1 MIDREEE
8 REGVT
13 SRRGGWSPN
22 ERGFVPLIPGDDWN
36 SISAL
41 ERFWP
46 GRRPQRFLEV
56 VLKRCWSPAPT
67 PLAFI
72 ATRPR
77 VTSAALICN
86 RIIEYFT
93 LLLFFCS
100 TIFFSFYFFQR
111 FEIYRGTNKL
121 FSSFQNFPSLFLT
134 EEKRICRDRLWIFL
148 SSDERRQIL
157 FSFFLFSLSI
167 EAWEYSRGHQR
178 RNRWL
183 VPAKIDPSR
192 SIHDRS
198 WFYLNLRW

>member
-1 MIDREEE
+1 MIPWKFFVVEFGLDMIDREEE

-100 TIFFSFYFFQR
+100 AIFFSFYFFLFRRQTNLFHR
-111 FEIYRGTNKL
+111 FK
-121 FSSFQNFPSLFLT
+121 
-134 EEKRICRDRLWIFL
+134 IFL
-148 SSDERRQIL
+148 L
-157 FSFFLFSLSI
+157 HLYF
-167 EAWEYSRGHQR
+167 
-178 RNRWL
+178 
-183 VPAKIDPSR
+183 
-192 SIHDRS
+192 
-198 WFYLNLRW
+198 